1 MSEAIKIRPV
11 EPEDWAAIADVHA
24 QPRVI
29 WGTFRMPHRSNAFH
43 RERLA
48 NPPRGMTYLAAI
60 IDDRL
65 IGAAG
70 LHTVPD
76 HPRRAHAASIGMA
89 VHDAFHGR
97 GAGAA
102 LLSALLEHADKWLG
116 LTRVELTVWA
126 DNTRAI
132 GLYERFGFEREGV
145 FRRYGLRAGEYV
157 DAVTMARLR

>member
-11 EPEDWAAIADVHA
+11 EPEDWPAIADVHA

-29 WGTFRMPHRSNAFH
+29 WGTFQMPHRSNAFH

-60 IDDRL
+60 IDERL

-70 LHTVPD
+70 LHTFPD
-76 HPRRAHAASIGMA
+76 QPRRHHAASIGMA
-89 VHDAFHGR
+89 VHDDFHGR
-97 GAGAA
+97 GVGSALLAA
-102 LLSALLEHADKWLG
+102 LLEQADKWLG
-116 LTRVELTVWA
+116 LTRIELTAWH

-132 GLYERFGFEREGV
+132 ALYERFGFEREGV
-145 FRRYGLRAGEYV
+145 FRSHGLRDGEYV
-157 DAVTMARLR
+157 DAIAMARLR